1 MAMDTLPDDDAAT
14 VPRSGGAPM
23 TAPILP
29 DVVEEAERLVVAAGE
44 AGLTVRLIGG
54 AAVRLHGGDAFNP
67 AFVREIR
74 DIDLVTG
81 KGGGRRTGEFLEA
94 QGYVANRTFNAMHGA
109 RRLLFYDEQ
118 HGRQVD
124 VFINT
129 FEMCHVLPVGE
140 HLDRDPLTLPLADLL
155 MTKLQIVTLNAKDRS
170 DAYAILLGHEVGAG
184 DAERID
190 AGRIAELCARDW
202 GLYRTSQLSFER
214 LLAAL
219 PESALDDA
227 SRAVIAERIAAI
239 VDAVERAPKSVKWK
253 ARARVG
259 DRVRWYEEPDEVD
272 QGGY

>member
-1 MAMDTLPDDDAAT
+1 MQGD
-14 VPRSGGAPM
+14 
-23 TAPILP
+23 
-29 DVVEEAERLVVAAGE
+29 
-44 AGLTVRLIGG
+44 
-54 AAVRLHGGDAFNP
+54 LHP
-67 AFVREIR
+67 AFAREIR

-81 KGGGRRTGEFLEA
+81 KGDGRRAGAFLEA

-109 RRLLFYDEQ
+109 RRLLFYDEA
-118 HGRQVD
+118 HGRQLD

-140 HLDRDPLTLPLADLL
+140 HLDRDPLTMPLADLL

-170 DAYAILLGHEVGAG
+170 DAYALLLEHELGAG

-202 GLYRTSQLSFER
+202 GLYRT
-214 LLAAL
+214 LAAEL
-219 PESALDDA
+219 
-227 SRAVIAERIAAI
+227 RAPARRAARERPRRRRPAPRR
-239 VDAVERAPKSVKWK
+239 RAHRGHRGGHGGRPKSVKWK